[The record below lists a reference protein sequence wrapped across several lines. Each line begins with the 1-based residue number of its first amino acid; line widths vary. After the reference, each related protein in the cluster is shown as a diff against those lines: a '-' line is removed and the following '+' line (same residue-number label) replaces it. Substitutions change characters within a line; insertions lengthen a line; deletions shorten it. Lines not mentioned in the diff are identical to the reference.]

1 MDLVLLLA
9 IVSVIVILL
18 FDVTNG
24 FHDASNMIAT
34 VVASRAMTP
43 IQAVMVVGTFHFI
56 GPILGGTAVANT
68 IGKFIDVSSLDV
80 VVSLTIILCGLS
92 GAIFWNLLTW
102 WFAIPSSSSH
112 ALVGGLIGA
121 VVLASG
127 PEHVV
132 WGFGQLLHGELTG
145 VTKVVL
151 ALIISP
157 FIGFWVGFGLHRLMG
172 FLLQGARPSMN
183 GKLRRVQWLT
193 AAGLSF
199 SHGANDAQKSM
210 GIITM
215 VLVLG
220 RLYQRVCC
228 SPVGRPVLCDYDDP
242 GHANGRVAYCAH
254 RGIRY
259 LQGAATARRECPV
272 DVCRGDIWCIDDW
285 GAGVHN
291 PRGKFFHYGHR
302 RFGATQ
308 GGALGQGPGNN
319 KHLVDHYTWRGAGC
333 SGGVLA
339 GSPDYRGRLMKR
351 QWHNG
356 GVRNE

>member
-43 IQAVMVVGTFHFI
+43 IQAVVVVGTFHFI

-102 WFAIPSSSSH
+102 WFGIPSSSSH

-157 FIGFWVGFGLHRLMG
+157 FLGFWIGFALHRLMG

-220 RLYQRVCC
+220 GYISEFVVPLWVVLSCATMITLGTLMGGWRIVRTVGFGIYKVRPLHAVNAQLTSAMVIFGA
-228 SPVGRPVLCDYDDP
+228 SMIGAPVSTTHVVSSSIMGIGASERPKAVRWGKAREIISTWLITIP
-242 GHANGRVAYCAH
+242 
-254 RGIRY
+254 
-259 LQGAATARRECPV
+259 GAALAAAVVYWLVRLTT
-272 DVCRGDIWCIDDW
+272 
-285 GAGVHN
+285 GV
-291 PRGKFFHYGHR
+291 G
-302 RFGATQ
+302 
-308 GGALGQGPGNN
+308 
-319 KHLVDHYTWRGAGC
+319 
-333 SGGVLA
+333 
-339 GSPDYRGRLMKR
+339 
-351 QWHNG
+351 
-356 GVRNE
+356 